1 MNDLEI
7 ARSINLKPIIEIAE
21 KLGINDNELEL
32 YGKYKAKIDLSL
44 LKRLQIKS
52 NGRLILVTAV
62 TPTPLG
68 EGKTTVSIGLTQA
81 FNKLG
86 YNSIAALREPSM
98 GPVFGFKG
106 GATGGGYSQV
116 LPMEDLNLH
125 FTGDIHAITSAT
137 NLIAACIDNHIYQ
150 GNELDLDINNIYF
163 KRAVDINDR
172 SLREVKIGMG
182 KKINGIERDSKFQIT
197 VASEIMAILCL
208 SNSLIELKKKIGEII
223 IGLNNNKEFVKVKD
237 LKIEGAIA
245 VILKDAIK
253 PNLVQTTENTPVIIH
268 GGPFANIAHGCN
280 SVLAT
285 KMALKLSDYVVTE
298 AGFGA
303 DLGAEKF
310 FDIKCRKSLITP
322 DISVLVTT
330 VKAMKYQGNGS
341 IEDGLCNLGRHITNL
356 KRFNIP
362 VIVAINKYTDDSIE
376 DIEKIKNYTLSYGVL
391 SKEINVWANGGNGAI
406 NLANS
411 IVDILN
417 YDDTTNN
424 DIDSEKLEQ
433 KDISN
438 FDYLYKLELPIKEKI
453 EILCK
458 NIYGA
463 SDIEYSNLANE
474 KIELFENRGYRNFPI
489 CMAKTPMSFSDNKDL
504 LGAPSGYTF
513 KINDLSLSA
522 GAEFIVAFSGNI
534 IDMPGL
540 PKEPAANKI
549 NIDENNIITG
559 LF

>member
-7 ARSINLKPIIEIAE
+7 ARSISLKPIYDIAKEIGIEDDEI
-21 KLGINDNELEL
+21 EL
-32 YGKYKAKIDLSL
+32 YGKYKAKIDLKL
-44 LKRLQIKS
+44 LDRLQIKS

-150 GNELDLDINNIYF
+150 GNELNIDINNIYF

-208 SNSLIELKKKIGEII
+208 SNSLTELKRRVGDII
-223 IGLNNNKEFVKVKD
+223 IGLNSNKEFVKVKD
-237 LKIEGAIA
+237 LKIEGAVA

-330 VKAMKYQGNGS
+330 VKAMKYQGNDN
-341 IEDGLCNLGRHITNL
+341 IDEGLCNLGRHITNL
-356 KRFNIP
+356 KKYNIP
-362 VIVAINKYTDDSIE
+362 VIVAINRYSTDSEE
-376 DIEKIKNYTLSYGVL
+376 DIEKIKNYSLSHGVL
-391 SKEINVWANGGNGAI
+391 AQDIDVWKNGGLGAT
-406 NLANS
+406 NLVKS
-411 IVDILN
+411 IVNILD
-417 YDDTTNN
+417 YDDYSNSV
-424 DIDSEKLEQ
+424 DSDKLEL
-433 KDISN
+433 KDVNN
-438 FDYLYKLELPIKEKI
+438 FDYLYKLDISIKEKI

-458 NIYGA
+458 SIYGA
-463 SDIEYSNLANE
+463 SNVDYSELANQ
-474 KIELFENRGYRNFPI
+474 KIKLFEERGYKNLPI
-489 CMAKTPMSFSDNKDL
+489 CMAKTPMSFSDDKNL
-504 LGAPSGYTF
+504 LGAPSDYVFT
-513 KINDLSLSA
+513 INDLSLSA
-522 GAEFIVAFSGNI
+522 GAEFIVSFAGSI

-540 PKEPAANKI
+540 PKNPAANNI
-549 NIDENNIITG
+549 DIDENNIITG